1 MSDQK
6 AIQAEAKSSRH
17 ELDNVEEEKIQ
28 YIVVGIGDEKYGLD
42 ISYIDNIVRMQKIT
56 RVPKAPDHYMG
67 VINLRG
73 MVVPVMSIR
82 RKMGLG
88 DDEITNKTRIIIL
101 KLEAQG
107 LVGVLVDEVNEVI
120 ALGESEIDRN
130 VNNSKKNDAMYINGI
145 GKNGDG
151 LISIF
156 EISAIIDEVS
166 NA

>member
-1 MSDQK
+1 MADQK
-6 AIQAEAKSSRH
+6 ALAADNKPNKH
-17 ELDNVEEEKIQ
+17 ELDNVVEEKIQ
-28 YIVVGIGDEKYGLD
+28 YIVVGIGDEKYGID
-42 ISYIDNIVRMQKIT
+42 ISFIDNIVRMQKIT
-56 RVPKAPDHYMG
+56 RVPKAPFHYNG

-88 DDEITNKTRIIIL
+88 DDEITNATRIIIL
-101 KLEAQG
+101 KLEEQG

-130 VNNSKKNDAMYINGI
+130 VKNSKKSDSSFINGI

-151 LISIF
+151 LVSIF
-156 EISAIIDEVS
+156 EITAVVDEVVV
-166 NA
+166 

>member
-1 MSDQK
+1 MDEISLMNNEYDTT
-6 AIQAEAKSSRH
+6 
-17 ELDNVEEEKIQ
+17 Q
-28 YIVVGIGDEKYGLD
+28 YIVINIGDEQYGIDIKYV
-42 ISYIDNIVRMQKIT
+42 DNIVRMQKIT

-82 RKMGLG
+82 RKMGLS
-88 DDEITNKTRIIIL
+88 DDVINNATRIIIL
-101 KLEAQG
+101 KLEEQG

-130 VNNSKKNDAMYINGI
+130 VKNSKKSDSSFINGI

-151 LISIF
+151 LVSIF
-156 EISAIIDEVS
+156 EITAVVDEVV
-166 NA
+166 A

>member
-1 MSDQK
+1 MADQK
-6 AIQAEAKSSRH
+6 ALAADNKPNKH
-17 ELDNVEEEKIQ
+17 ELDNVAEEKIQ
-28 YIVVGIGDEKYGLD
+28 YIVVGIGDEKYGID
-42 ISYIDNIVRMQKIT
+42 ISFIDNIVRMQKIT

-82 RKMGLG
+82 RKMGLS
-88 DDEITNKTRIIIL
+88 DDVINNATRIIIL
-101 KLEAQG
+101 KLEEQG

-130 VNNSKKNDAMYINGI
+130 VKNSKKSDSSFINGI

-151 LISIF
+151 LVSIF
-156 EISAIIDEVS
+156 EITAVVDEVV
-166 NA
+166 A

>member
-1 MSDQK
+1 
-6 AIQAEAKSSRH
+6 
-17 ELDNVEEEKIQ
+17 
-28 YIVVGIGDEKYGLD
+28 
-42 ISYIDNIVRMQKIT
+42 MQKIT

-82 RKMGLG
+82 RKMGLS
-88 DDEITNKTRIIIL
+88 DDVINNATRIIIL
-101 KLEAQG
+101 KLEEQG

-130 VNNSKKNDAMYINGI
+130 VKNSKKSDSSFINGI

-151 LISIF
+151 LVSIF
-156 EISAIIDEVS
+156 EITAVVDEVV
-166 NA
+166 A

>member
-1 MSDQK
+1 M
-6 AIQAEAKSSRH
+6 ANHR
-17 ELDNVEEEKIQ
+17 ELDAVEEEKIQ
-28 YIVVGIGDEKYGLD
+28 YIVVKIGDEQYGID
-42 ISYIDNIVRMQKIT
+42 IALVDNIVRMQKIT

-82 RKMGLG
+82 RKMGLS
-88 DDEITNKTRIIIL
+88 DDVINNATRIIIL
-101 KLEAQG
+101 KLEEQG

-130 VNNSKKNDAMYINGI
+130 VKNSKKSDSSFINGI

-151 LISIF
+151 LVSIF
-156 EISAIIDEVS
+156 EITAVVDEVV
-166 NA
+166 A

>member
-1 MSDQK
+1 MADQK
-6 AIQAEAKSSRH
+6 ALAADNKPNKH
-17 ELDNVEEEKIQ
+17 ELDNVVEEKIQ
-28 YIVVGIGDEKYGLD
+28 YIVVGIGDEKYGID
-42 ISYIDNIVRMQKIT
+42 ISFIDNIVRMQKIT

-82 RKMGLG
+82 RKMGLS
-88 DDEITNKTRIIIL
+88 DDVINNATRIIIL
-101 KLEAQG
+101 KLEEQG

-130 VNNSKKNDAMYINGI
+130 VKNSKKSDSSFINGI

-151 LISIF
+151 LVSIF
-156 EISAIIDEVS
+156 EITAVVDEVV
-166 NA
+166 A

>member
-1 MSDQK
+1 
-6 AIQAEAKSSRH
+6 
-17 ELDNVEEEKIQ
+17 
-28 YIVVGIGDEKYGLD
+28 
-42 ISYIDNIVRMQKIT
+42 
-56 RVPKAPDHYMG
+56 
-67 VINLRG
+67 
-73 MVVPVMSIR
+73 MSIR

-88 DDEITNKTRIIIL
+88 DDVITNKTRIIIL

-130 VNNSKKNDAMYINGI
+130 VNNSKKHDAMYINGI

-166 NA
+166 VA